1 MRASHEA
8 HTNQQIID
16 WIRGKK
22 KEIESKKE
30 EYDQM
35 LNTLSKM
42 LEYRTLL
49 IDDPQKAQ
57 EMLKTWHLLGP
68 LFYRRWF
75 SREPIDD
82 QFVKAIIKRVLA
94 SL

>member
-1 MRASHEA
+1 
-8 HTNQQIID
+8 
-16 WIRGKK
+16 
-22 KEIESKKE
+22 
-30 EYDQM
+30 M